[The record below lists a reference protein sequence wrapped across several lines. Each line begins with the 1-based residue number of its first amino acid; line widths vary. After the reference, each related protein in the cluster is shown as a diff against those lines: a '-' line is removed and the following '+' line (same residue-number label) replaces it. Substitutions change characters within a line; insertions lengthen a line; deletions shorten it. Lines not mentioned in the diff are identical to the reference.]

1 MADDKTFKMLIEEQR
16 RTTAVVEKSMM
27 SAEER
32 AVVEAAERN
41 KFEKRSEASTRGA
54 ETKRINILTRKNN
67 TQTASQEES
76 SNDSNSYLRD
86 TFKSFLGKG
95 SLIAGKLGNIGDGLK
110 SKVKGGLEGI
120 FKAIKTGAFVALLL
134 GLTKFLQSETF
145 KDIKDKYLPSIV
157 KGLNSLGATL
167 KGIVDGFFDEGGN
180 FKLSAG
186 LLNIAGSFGSLLTV
200 FAVGGVLMK
209 ALMPN
214 IFFGTLMFGGKL
226 FGKALGKGASLALGF
241 GKLLLS
247 MTGLG
252 TSLTNTGTAMADT
265 LLRSQ
270 RSGGIFDLGG
280 GPGRSRRGRGIV
292 GRFGKLFKFFGKKKG
307 LAGLIIGAGIGMAA
321 LLDGAKIGET
331 VGNAFSK
338 LTGVVSNFA
347 SSLKDVALKAAAAT
361 AKAVTKALST
371 VAKIGAKVLTPATKL
386 SKKALDALRGTGKF
400 AFKPTTPKLTTPKLN
415 AAQRAALSGTGE
427 AFKNSPKLATTIS
440 KAVLKKSIGKQ
451 LALLAAKAIPAI
463 GLVVGG
469 GLALGAAF
477 RGDFLGASMEAGGML
492 LPSLAGLPVDA
503 AIMARN
509 IYKENYG
516 IFPEK
521 ETDNALRLKRMKQ
534 IVAAVKS
541 SMTSSAEIQPS
552 DSQSTAMKF
561 GAVTSGNNRNLN
573 LVPNMAYDYNNDG
586 RVSMGEKRNKSG
598 EAFGQPTLIAPVTN
612 IVTTNNNSSEK
623 SYFSK
628 ALTMQDP
635 VIAAAIGAH

>member
-1 MADDKTFKMLIEEQR
+1 
-16 RTTAVVEKSMM
+16 
-27 SAEER
+27 
-32 AVVEAAERN
+32 
-41 KFEKRSEASTRGA
+41 
-54 ETKRINILTRKNN
+54 
-67 TQTASQEES
+67 
-76 SNDSNSYLRD
+76 
-86 TFKSFLGKG
+86 
-95 SLIAGKLGNIGDGLK
+95 
-110 SKVKGGLEGI
+110 
-120 FKAIKTGAFVALLL
+120 
-134 GLTKFLQSETF
+134 
-145 KDIKDKYLPSIV
+145 
-157 KGLNSLGATL
+157 
-167 KGIVDGFFDEGGN
+167 
-180 FKLSAG
+180 
-186 LLNIAGSFGSLLTV
+186 
-200 FAVGGVLMK
+200 
-209 ALMPN
+209 
-214 IFFGTLMFGGKL
+214 
-226 FGKALGKGASLALGF
+226 
-241 GKLLLS
+241 
-247 MTGLG
+247 
-252 TSLTNTGTAMADT
+252 
-265 LLRSQ
+265 
-270 RSGGIFDLGG
+270 
-280 GPGRSRRGRGIV
+280 
-292 GRFGKLFKFFGKKKG
+292 
-307 LAGLIIGAGIGMAA
+307 MAA

-331 VGNAFSK
+331 VGTAFSK

-347 SSLKDVALKAAAAT
+347 TSLKNVALKAAAAT

-440 KAVLKKSIGKQ
+440 KAVLKKSIAKQ

-534 IVAAVKS
+534 IVAAVKA
-541 SMTSSAEIQPS
+541 SMPGAAAIETNAPS
-552 DSQSTAMKF
+552 NAGT
-561 GAVTSGNNRNLN
+561 GNIYRGPDDGMRGGT
-573 LVPNMAYDYNNDG
+573 LVN
-586 RVSMGEKRNKSG
+586 
-598 EAFGQPTLIAPVTN
+598 APVTN
-612 IVTTNNNSSEK
+612 IVTSNNNKSEK